1 MVFVGLILLGTHGQ
15 EGNTSNL
22 GVTLELVPAEENLST
37 MMSLISV
44 KAAHERTLLS
54 LSLSLSFFRFY
65 FDITSDIEKN
75 VRILTKI
82 PQSSQL

>member
-15 EGNTSNL
+15 EGNTSSL

-37 MMSLISV
+37 VMSLISV

-54 LSLSLSFFRFY
+54 LSLFLFLSLSFTF
-65 FDITSDIEKN
+65 
-75 VRILTKI
+75 ILT
-82 PQSSQL
+82 